1 MKEGGEEA
9 PEGSQNQAAADEE
22 QPLVKSEKAPTEAEE
37 EERDIAREMCCC
49 CVCHCQDEEDRPYS
63 CCGCFPIKCG
73 LVTIGILT
81 LLVTFAL
88 FVEVFYCLL
97 NEYIH
102 WWYVPVALL
111 MLAPLIVG
119 AVFVIRFFTKDQQG
133 SRTRMWIAML
143 LAIIS
148 FTLLAIWNLIYFQW
162 LYKYDV
168 VFAGADVVGYTMQTK
183 KAFMVWSL
191 FIGIVLDFTWA
202 YFLCVATTYATCK
215 DGEQEPIDW
224 TGGTGDMVPKMEM
237 GGDEAEKPAEA
248 KDDKPAEAPAEGD
261 AK

>member
-1 MKEGGEEA
+1 
-9 PEGSQNQAAADEE
+9 
-22 QPLVKSEKAPTEAEE
+22 
-37 EERDIAREMCCC
+37 MCCC
-49 CVCHCQDEEDRPYS
+49 CVCKCQDEDDRLYS

-73 LVTIGILT
+73 LITIGILT
-81 LLVTFAL
+81 LFVTVAL
-88 FVEVFYCLL
+88 FIEVFYCLL

-102 WWYVPVALL
+102 WWYVPVAMLC
-111 MLAPLIVG
+111 LAPLIVG
-119 AVFVIRFFTKDQQG
+119 SIFVIRFFTKDQQG

-162 LYKYDV
+162 LYKYDI
-168 VFAGADVVGYTMQTK
+168 VFAGADVIGYTMQTK

-224 TGGTGDMVPKMEM
+224 TGGAGNMVPDM
-237 GGDEAEKPAEA
+237 GAGDDKAEGEKAAEK
-248 KDDKPAEAPAEGD
+248 
-261 AK
+261 

>member
-1 MKEGGEEA
+1 
-9 PEGSQNQAAADEE
+9 
-22 QPLVKSEKAPTEAEE
+22 L
-37 EERDIAREMCCC
+37 I
-49 CVCHCQDEEDRPYS
+49 
-63 CCGCFPIKCG
+63 
-73 LVTIGILT
+73 TIGILT

-88 FVEVFYCLL
+88 FIEVFYCLL

-119 AVFVIRFFTKDQQG
+119 SVFVIRFFTKDQQG
-133 SRTRMWIAML
+133 SRTRMWIAMM

-162 LYKYDV
+162 LYKYDI

-191 FIGIVLDFTWA
+191 FIGIVLDFIWA

-224 TGGTGDMVPKMEM
+224 TGGAGDMVPNPMDM
-237 GGDEAEKPAEA
+237 GGEEN
-248 KDDKPAEAPAEGD
+248 KDDKADDKKAEGDKAAEGD

>member
-1 MKEGGEEA
+1 
-9 PEGSQNQAAADEE
+9 
-22 QPLVKSEKAPTEAEE
+22 
-37 EERDIAREMCCC
+37 MCCC

-73 LVTIGILT
+73 LITIGILT
-81 LLVTFAL
+81 LLVTVAL
-88 FVEVFYCLL
+88 FIEIFYCLL

-111 MLAPLIVG
+111 MICPLIVG
-119 AVFVIRFFTKDQQG
+119 SIFVIRFFTKDQQG

-162 LYKYDV
+162 LYKYDI

-224 TGGTGDMVPKMEM
+224 TGGAGDMVPKM
-237 GGDEAEKPAEA
+237 GGEEGEGEKKWASWSSSLFNPYTISSGINSSRKVVYRYISYIFQIPIVWTLTLLFKNIENNNIS
-248 KDDKPAEAPAEGD
+248 
-261 AK
+261 